1 MNRRKKTKLKLNDI
15 NSLEGLLQE
24 TYVDA
29 CNQISNAQNV
39 IDVLITTTEPQDVD
53 DITKI
58 AKEKISAV
66 KAKDSGIRIKIEIG
80 KLMNE
85 VIKHN
90 GSVEDAIDSRVSQGS
105 TSVEG
110 YNDLRAW
117 IKENATKN
125 T

>member
-58 AKEKISAV
+58 AKEKISAL